1 MIDGVEITS
10 LKIIDDERGSVL
22 HMMRNDSKNFKSFGE
37 IYFSIA
43 HPNAVKAWHLH
54 KETYLNYACI
64 SGTIKLVLYDDRPK
78 SKTQNKI
85 QEIILSID
93 NYFLV
98 TVPPLIWNGFTNI
111 GNQQAILANCSTA
124 PYSDEEI
131 IRKSPFD
138 KFIPYKWSLS

>member
-1 MIDGVEITS
+1 MIDGVKITP
-10 LKIIDDERGSVL
+10 LKKIKDDRGSVL
-22 HMMRNDSKNFKSFGE
+22 HMIRKDSKNFISFGE

-43 HPNAVKAWHLH
+43 YPKAVKAWHLH

-64 SGTIKLVLYDDRPK
+64 SGAIKLVLFDDRPK
-78 SKTQNKI
+78 SRTKNEI

-111 GNQQAILANCSTA
+111 GKQNAILANCSTV
-124 PYSDEEI
+124 PYRDEEI

-138 KFIPYKWSLS
+138 KFISYKWS

>member
-1 MIDGVEITS
+1 MIDGVEIKN
-10 LKIIDDERGSVL
+10 LKKIQDERGSVL
-22 HMMRNDSKNFKSFGE
+22 HMMRKDSNIFRSFGE

-43 HPNAVKAWHLH
+43 YPKAIKAWHLH

-64 SGTIKLVLYDDRPK
+64 SGTIKLVLFDDREK
-78 SKTQNKI
+78 SQTKNKI
-85 QEIILSID
+85 QEIILSTE

-111 GNQQAILANCSTA
+111 GENNAILANCSTV

-131 IRKSPFD
+131 IRKSPYD
-138 KFIPYKWSLS
+138 KFIPYNWS

>member
-10 LKIIDDERGSVL
+10 LKKIDDERGSVL
-22 HMMRNDSKNFKSFGE
+22 HMMRKDSKNFISFGE

-43 HPNAVKAWHLH
+43 YPKAVKAWHLH

-64 SGTIKLVLYDDRPK
+64 SGTIKLVLFDDRPK
-78 SKTQNKI
+78 SRTKNEI
-85 QEIILSID
+85 QEIILSIN

-111 GNQQAILANCSTA
+111 GKQNAILANCSTV

-131 IRKSPFD
+131 IRKSPFN
-138 KFIPYKWSLS
+138 KFIPYKWS